1 MIALVAER
9 IRPEPRPL
17 AYADSQALAE
27 LVARRRQAG
36 EMIGMEANRLRQ
48 ARNPRVQRMIRA
60 NLKTLE
66 AQLAKRDR
74 EIREIDATVR
84 GSPSGGLLMISRH
97 QGQASET
104 SPHER

>member
-9 IRPEPRPL
+9 IRPERCPL
-17 AYADSQALAE
+17 ADADSQALAE

-84 GSPSGGLLMISRH
+84 GSPSGGLLMIS
-97 QGQASET
+97 
-104 SPHER
+104 